1 MKISTLFILSLTL
14 MLFVGCSRRAT
25 KPTIDPGSVPYRGA
39 LEAALSEPGGTYS
52 IPLGEVQISE
62 VERPQGDQNVLGA
75 HWLGVI
81 HGARKK
87 NLIEFSEVAPL
98 KKASDCPDHRVRTFS
113 IRPTERLL
121 ALADKSKNRPNMAQI
136 TIFRAEITEI
146 AQDILYEGPL
156 ARVNDEH
163 RLVVGKYRW
172 SPTEECQELHA
183 GLAQAVDSR
192 FRAVLKIDPFNRTY
206 SVLAKDSGLV
216 DQESWTTAHVQ

>member
-1 MKISTLFILSLTL
+1 M
-14 MLFVGCSRRAT
+14 MLLIGCSRRA
-25 KPTIDPGSVPYRGA
+25 KPTIDPGSMPYRGV

-62 VERPQGDQNVLGA
+62 AERPPAQNVLGA

-87 NLIEFSEVAPL
+87 NLIDFSEVAPL
-98 KKASDCPDHRVRTFS
+98 KKGSDCPDHRVRSFF
-113 IRPTERLL
+113 IKPTERLL
-121 ALADKSKNRPNMAQI
+121 ALADKSKGRPNMAQI

-146 AQDILYEGPL
+146 AQDVLYEGPL

-183 GLAQAVDSR
+183 GLAQAVDAR

-206 SVLAKDSGLV
+206 SVIAKDSGLV
-216 DQESWTTAHVQ
+216 DQESWTTANVQ